1 MKINPVFEDIA
12 SKDVLQ
18 QYTALKHSFNTSS
31 LPLFFLYIGAFPE
44 YLTYIT
50 SQLIIN
56 VEQAEFKKMTQYLGA
71 SIKDLTH
78 ESLTKSDERNHWEEL
93 YKDTPS
99 FYHFQQNLQEIYRVN
114 TELVIIFIALREAI
128 KGWAVAAKRLEN
140 NYYEE
145 SSQPTDSIKNEDFI
159 FNQDI
164 VKPSDNTTEEK
175 NSPTIN
181 SSSEIILNSNAH
193 IQKDLLKEYL
203 ALCRNDFKLHMMD
216 EEFVILRLGVEKMIL
231 SSLDSLPSVIHSPI
245 NTVLKLTT
253 KYPNFPELLYL
264 LSEHFPTYAVQ
275 RLLFSAY
282 MSV

>member
-1 MKINPVFEDIA
+1 MKINPVFENTA
-12 SKDVLQ
+12 PKEVLQ
-18 QYTALKHSFNTSS
+18 QYAALKQALDTTS

-44 YLTYIT
+44 YLSYIT
-50 SQLIIN
+50 SQLVMN
-56 VEQAEFKKMTQYLGA
+56 VEHAEFKKMIKYIGE

-78 ESLTKSDERNHWEEL
+78 ASLTKSDERNHWEEL
-93 YKDTPS
+93 YKNTPS

-128 KGWAVAAKRLEN
+128 KGWAVSAKKLEN
-140 NYYEE
+140 NYYQE
-145 SSQPTDSIKNEDFI
+145 SHPQTDSIKNEDFI

-164 VKPSDNTTEEK
+164 GNQSDNPTGEK
-175 NSPTIN
+175 MKLTIN
-181 SSSEIILNSNAH
+181 SSSGIILSSSAPME
-193 IQKDLLKEYL
+193 KDLLREYL
-203 ALCRNDFKLHMMD
+203 ALCRNDFTLHMMD

-231 SSLDSLPSVIHSPI
+231 SSLDNLPSVIHSPI

-253 KYPNFPELLYL
+253 KYPTFPELLYL